1 MTEKRD
7 NIRAFRNPPKK
18 SETGV
23 MDEIM
28 SHKLTETGVCDTQT
42 IVCDTQMPQRKGKET
57 KVNEKKEQTQVPACV
72 PFSFLDVFWNQYP
85 KQTNQLQAE
94 DVFYTLTNEEK
105 SAMIAKLPQWL
116 TYWQTIEVRFV
127 PSPDKFL
134 SGKKWRDE
142 IPKVYQ
148 KKSTPLPAPRAPEIP
163 VTSNGKEE
171 YASIWQYFLSLDE
184 EYRSSIEK
192 KASDKYA
199 HLEIRNTEALVKNQI
214 ILDIRPEY
222 EKQKSQQ

>member
-1 MTEKRD
+1 
-7 NIRAFRNPPKK
+7 
-18 SETGV
+18 
-23 MDEIM
+23 M
-28 SHKLTETGVCDTQT
+28 SHKPPETGVCDTQT

-57 KVNEKKEQTQVPACV
+57 KVKEIKEQTQVPACV

-94 DVFYTLTNEEK
+94 DAFYTLTNEEK
-105 SAMIAKLPQWL
+105 SAMIAKLPSFL
-116 TYWQTIEVRFV
+116 EYWKNIEVRFV
-127 PSPDKFL
+127 PAPDKFL
-134 SGKKWRDE
+134 SLKKWRDE

-148 KKSTPLPAPRAPEIP
+148 KKSTPLPVPRAPEIP
-163 VTSNGKEE
+163 ESSNGKEE
-171 YASIWQYFLSLDE
+171 YPKIWQYFLSLNE

-214 ILDIRPEY
+214 ILDI
-222 EKQKSQQ
+222 